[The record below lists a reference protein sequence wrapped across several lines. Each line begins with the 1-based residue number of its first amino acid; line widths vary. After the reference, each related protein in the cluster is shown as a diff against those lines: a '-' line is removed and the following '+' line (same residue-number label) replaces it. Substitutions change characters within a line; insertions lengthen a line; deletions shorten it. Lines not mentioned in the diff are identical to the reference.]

1 METTK
6 IEVANIERTLADA
19 IENEMRELSDLQL
32 SLIGGGIGEVIVG

>member
-6 IEVANIERTLADA
+6 IEVANIERTIADA
-19 IENEMRELSDLQL
+19 IENERRELSDLQL